1 MLVCAILAMISF
13 YCDMVL
19 AFNLKKEDIAIL
31 NKLQQEIFKIFSKN
45 EEWEKDEIKVEI
57 ICDDALYPYYLI
69 CSNGKIIKIRHYESS
84 LIRRGFFSKRFK
96 ILESNKNKFKHLKE
110 YILNNKVKVLEMVEK
125 ALQEMDM
132 KRLEELEYKKKFIKF
147 LSE

>member
-1 MLVCAILAMISF
+1 MLVCAIPAMISF

-19 AFNLKKEDIAIL
+19 AFNLKKEDLAIL

-45 EEWEKDEIKVEI
+45 EEWEKEEIKAEI
-57 ICDDALYPYYLI
+57 ICDALYPYYLI
-69 CSNGKIIKIRHYESS
+69 CSNGKIIKICYYDSS

-96 ILESNKNKFKHLKE
+96 ILKFNKNKFKPLKE
-110 YILNNKVKVLEMVEK
+110 YILNNKVKVLEMVER
-125 ALQEMDM
+125 ALQEKDM
-132 KRLEELEYKKKFIKF
+132 KRLEELEHKKKLIKF

>member
-1 MLVCAILAMISF
+1 M
-13 YCDMVL
+13 
-19 AFNLKKEDIAIL
+19 
-31 NKLQQEIFKIFSKN
+31 KLTPEL
-45 EEWEKDEIKVEI
+45 EEYK
-57 ICDDALYPYYLI
+57 L
-69 CSNGKIIKIRHYESS
+69 SNAVAAVV
-84 LIRRGFFSKRFK
+84 FSKRFK